1 MALSLPSAPVKRI
14 QASLNQRKVVI
25 KEKYGLN
32 NATGFWWLIFTFD
45 HHLEKEIEV
54 RITNFKYMPDNKW
67 TLEIIK
73 CHYLGISSKED
84 MVSFDMVDEIVN
96 AAELARLQSCVTN
109 GNEKLCQYIE
119 RNIIPIIT
127 QKIKYTKFKPQ
138 FSFFLSHKS
147 KDKPV
152 MRSFVAGFDF
162 LGYNTWLDEN
172 DIAPG
177 GPLKATLRIAIDR
190 CNCFIAWLN
199 REYMESNYCRDEL
212 LYAKEQGKILLL
224 FGDYNGEIKEYVQG
238 KMSFLAERHIFNPV
252 ASSFFEIL
260 RRVDEVLFNFE
271 TLPI

>member
-1 MALSLPSAPVKRI
+1 MALSLSSAPVRRI

-25 KEKYGLN
+25 KENHGLN
-32 NATGFWWLIFTFD
+32 SATGFWWLVFTFD

-54 RITNFKYMPDNKW
+54 RITNFKYQSTGDIW
-67 TLEIIK
+67 TLEITK
-73 CHYLGISSKED
+73 CHYLGISSKKD
-84 MVSFDMVDEIVN
+84 MASFDMVDKVVN
-96 AAELARLQSCVTN
+96 AAELARLQSCIS
-109 GNEKLCQYIE
+109 NEKLCQYIE

-127 QKIKYTKFKPQ
+127 KKIKYTKFKPQ

-152 MRSFVAGFDF
+152 MRSFVAGFEF

-177 GPLKATLRIAIDR
+177 TPLLPSLQIAVDH
-190 CNCFIAWLN
+190 CDCFVAWLN
-199 REYMESNYCRDEL
+199 KEYMESDYCRAEL
-212 LYAKEQGKILLL
+212 LYAKKQGKILLL
-224 FGDYNGEIKEYVQG
+224 FGDFDEIKEYVRIQEE
-238 KMSFLAERHIFNPV
+238 MSFLAERLIFNP
-252 ASSFFEIL
+252 AAASFFEIL

>member
-1 MALSLPSAPVKRI
+1 MAFSLQSAPVKRI

-25 KEKYGLN
+25 KENYGLN
-32 NATGFWWLIFTFD
+32 SATGFWWLVFTFD

-54 RITNFKYMPDNKW
+54 RITNSKYKDTNTW
-67 TLEIIK
+67 TLEITK

-84 MVSFDMVDEIVN
+84 MVSFDMVDEVVN
-96 AAELARLQSCVTN
+96 AAELARLQSYAHVS
-109 GNEKLCQYIE
+109 NEKLCQYIE

-152 MRSFVAGFDF
+152 MTSFAAGFEF
-162 LGYNTWLDEN
+162 LGYNTWLDKNE
-172 DIAPG
+172 IAPG
-177 GPLKATLRIAIDR
+177 MPLLATLQIAVDG
-190 CNCFIAWLN
+190 CDCFIAWLN
-199 REYMESNYCRDEL
+199 KEYMESDYCRAEL

-224 FGDYNGEIKEYVQG
+224 FGDYGEIKEYVQ
-238 KMSFLAERHIFNPV
+238 KEMSFLAERLIFNPV
-252 ASSFFEIL
+252 DTSFFEIL
-260 RRVDEVLFNFE
+260 RRMDEVLFNFE